1 MPLNIFVGDIIA
13 AGLWSIGLL
22 SNRHTRLLRST
33 PRLSIVAFE
42 TSAHYILPDVPPT
55 PMAGAHMVQAK
66 LPGLH
71 STILTGILISPEH
84 LTAG

>member
-1 MPLNIFVGDIIA
+1 MPLNILIGDVVA
-13 AGLWSIGLL
+13 ASIWSEGLPG
-22 SNRHTRLLRST
+22 NCHMRLLRGTS
-33 PRLSIVAFE
+33 RLSIVALE

-55 PMAGAHMVQAK
+55 SMAGGHMVQAK

-71 STILTGILISPEH
+71 ATILTGIFISPEH

>member
-1 MPLNIFVGDIIA
+1 MPLNILVGDIIA
-13 AGLWSIGLL
+13 ACIWSEGLL
-22 SNRHTRLLRST
+22 GNRHTRLLRST
-33 PRLSIVAFE
+33 SRLSIVAFE
-42 TSAHYILPDVPPT
+42 THYILPDVPPT

-71 STILTGILISPEH
+71 TTILTGILISPEY